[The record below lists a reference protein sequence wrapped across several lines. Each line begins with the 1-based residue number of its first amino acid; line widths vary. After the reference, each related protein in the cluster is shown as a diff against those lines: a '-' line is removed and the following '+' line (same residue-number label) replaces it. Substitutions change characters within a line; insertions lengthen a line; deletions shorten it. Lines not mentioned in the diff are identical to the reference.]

1 MKPIVSDRCE
11 YLAGPYK
18 GYTGR
23 AEYDHETG
31 LFHGEV
37 DGTRDVITFQ
47 GKTVDQLRAAFV
59 DSVDDYLEFCK
70 KRGEAPEKPYSGRFL
85 ARISPQLHQQLSE
98 LAKDSGTSLNAL
110 VEHGLT
116 AMVEN
121 EITRGPKVSA
131 NKQRKPKR
139 RASG

>member
-1 MKPIVSDRCE
+1 
-11 YLAGPYK
+11 LAGPYK

-47 GKTVDQLRAAFV
+47 GKTIDQLRAAFI

-70 KRGEAPEKPYSGRFL
+70 RRGESPEKPYSGRFL
-85 ARISPQLHQQLSE
+85 ARISPQLHQQLSS
-98 LAKDSGTSLNAL
+98 LAKNSRISLNTL
-110 VEHGLT
+110 VDRWLT
-116 AMVEN
+116 AMVEK
-121 EITRGPKVSA
+121 ELARGTAASSK
-131 NKQRKPKR
+131 KQRKPKPK
-139 RASG
+139 G

>member
-1 MKPIVSDRCE
+1 MKPTINDRCE

-47 GKTVDQLRAAFV
+47 GKTIDQLRAAFI

-70 KRGEAPEKPYSGRFL
+70 KRGESPEKPYSGKFV
-85 ARISPQLHQQLSE
+85 ARISPQLHRQLSL

-110 VEHGLT
+110 VDHWLT
-116 AMVEN
+116 AMVAKECA
-121 EITRGPKVSA
+121 RAAAASA
-131 NKQRKPKR
+131 KKQRKPKQK
-139 RASG
+139 A

>member
-18 GYTGR
+18 GYAGR
-23 AEYDHETG
+23 AEYDHESG

-47 GKTVDQLRAAFV
+47 GKTIDQLRTAFI

-70 KRGEAPEKPYSGRFL
+70 KRDVPPEKPYSGKFL
-85 ARISPQLHQQLSE
+85 ARISPQLHRQLSV
-98 LAKDSGTSLNAL
+98 LAKSSRISLNTL
-110 VEHGLT
+110 VDRLLT
-116 AMVEN
+116 AMVEK
-121 EITRGPKVSA
+121 ECARDTAASA
-131 NKQRKPKR
+131 KKQRKPKQK
-139 RASG
+139 A